1 LLYTQQLINLNDHI
15 LNKGFVIDPSIEIE
29 STLKELITQFKI
41 NLICYQDNEE
51 ILTNLYYTMK
61 TYLNPV
67 VADEIIHT
75 TLTLDKYRNL
85 IIDDILKK

>member
-1 LLYTQQLINLNDHI
+1 MINVNDEI
-15 LNKGFVIDPSIEIE
+15 LNKGFVIDPSIGFED
-29 STLKELITQFKI
+29 TLKELITQFKI
-41 NLICYQDNEE
+41 NLICYEDNEE
-51 ILTNLYYTMK
+51 ILINLYYTMK

-67 VADEIIHT
+67 VVDEIIHT

>member
-1 LLYTQQLINLNDHI
+1 MINVNDAI
-15 LNKGFVIDPSIEIE
+15 LNKGFVIDPSIGFEDV
-29 STLKELITQFKI
+29 LKELITQFKI

-51 ILTNLYYTMK
+51 ILINLYHTMK
-61 TYLNPV
+61 VYFNPV
-67 VADEIIHT
+67 IVDEIIHS

>member
-1 LLYTQQLINLNDHI
+1 MINVNDAI
-15 LNKGFVIDPSIEIE
+15 LNKGFVIDPSIGFEDA
-29 STLKELITQFKI
+29 LKELITQFKI

-51 ILTNLYYTMK
+51 ILINLYHTMK
-61 TYLNPV
+61 IYFNPV
-67 VADEIIHT
+67 IVDEIIHS

>member
-1 LLYTQQLINLNDHI
+1 MINVNEQI
-15 LNKGFVIDPSIEIE
+15 LNKGFVIDPSIEFE
-29 STLKELITQFKI
+29 ETLKELITQFKI
-41 NLICYQDNEE
+41 NIICYQDNEE

-61 TYLNPV
+61 VYFNSV
-67 VADEIIHT
+67 IVDEIISS

>member
-1 LLYTQQLINLNDHI
+1 MINVNDEI
-15 LNKGFVIDPSIEIE
+15 LNKGFVIDPSIGFEDG
-29 STLKELITQFKI
+29 LKELITQFKI

-51 ILTNLYYTMK
+51 ILMNLYHTMK
-61 TYLNPV
+61 VYFNPV
-67 VADEIIHT
+67 IVDEIIHS

>member
-1 LLYTQQLINLNDHI
+1 MINVNDEI
-15 LNKGFVIDPSIEIE
+15 LNKGFVIDPSIGFEDG
-29 STLKELITQFKI
+29 LKELITQFKI

-61 TYLNPV
+61 VYFNPV
-67 VADEIIHT
+67 IVDEIIHS

>member
-1 LLYTQQLINLNDHI
+1 MINVNDEI
-15 LNKGFVIDPSIEIE
+15 LNKGFVIDPSIGFED
-29 STLKELITQFKI
+29 TLKELITQFKI
-41 NLICYQDNEE
+41 NLICYEDNEE

-61 TYLNPV
+61 VYLNPV
-67 VADEIIHT
+67 VVDEIIHT

>member
-1 LLYTQQLINLNDHI
+1 MINVNEQI
-15 LNKGFVIDPSIEIE
+15 LNKGFVIDPSIEFE
-29 STLKELITQFKI
+29 ETLKELITQFKI
-41 NLICYQDNEE
+41 NIICYQDNEE

-61 TYLNPV
+61 VYFNAV
-67 VADEIIHT
+67 VVDEIISS